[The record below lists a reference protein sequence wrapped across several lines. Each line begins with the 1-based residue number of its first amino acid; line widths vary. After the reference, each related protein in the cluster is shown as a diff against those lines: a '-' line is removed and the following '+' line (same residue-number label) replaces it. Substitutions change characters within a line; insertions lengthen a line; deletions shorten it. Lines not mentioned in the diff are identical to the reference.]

1 MTEKPITI
9 VSGLPRSGTSMM
21 MQILEA
27 GGIPPLTDNVRKAD
41 DDNPRG
47 YYELEAVKKTKEG
60 AAWLEGAPGKAVKM
74 VHLLLYDLPPHLK
87 YRVIYIER
95 DIREVIASQ
104 NRMLDRMGKERGGL
118 SDAQTARVFQEQVDA
133 LKRWLAAAKNFKVL
147 FVSYNDLIA
156 GGRGT
161 LAAINAFLGGGLD
174 VEAMARIVD
183 PTLYRQRKA

>member
-1 MTEKPITI
+1 MTEKPIII

-27 GGIPPLTDNVRKAD
+27 GGIPPLTDSIRKAD

-47 YYELEAVKKTKEG
+47 YYELEAVKKTKED
-60 AAWLEGAPGKAVKM
+60 ASWLAGAPGRAVKM
-74 VHLLLYDLPPHLK
+74 VHLLLYDLPPHLR

-104 NRMLDRMGKERGGL
+104 NRMLDRMGKDRGGL

-133 LKRWLAAAKNFKVL
+133 LKRWLAGRENFQVL
-147 FVSYNDLIA
+147 FVSYNELIA

-161 LAAINAFLGGGLD
+161 LAALNAFLGGGLD
-174 VEAMARIVD
+174 VEAMVRIVD